1 MALLYTINA
10 CGYINFCFFF
20 IVCEIWTDLFHVVF
34 MKFGVVD
41 EMMKW
46 VLMLRIDLCQ
56 SVSLINRCK
65 SVKWVLCFSDM
76 VYCHGV
82 CSKSFQIFF
91 GGAVK

>member
-1 MALLYTINA
+1 MLVATLI
-10 CGYINFCFFF
+10 FVFF

-41 EMMKW
+41 EMMKS

-65 SVKWVLCFSDM
+65 SVKWVLCFSEM

>member
-10 CGYINFCFFF
+10 CGYINFCFF

-46 VLMLRIDLCQ
+46 VLILRIDLCQ

-65 SVKWVLCFSDM
+65 SVKWVLCFSEM